1 MKTLNIETHPF
12 NDKIGLPS
20 LNETTNKLI
29 IGTFPAFQVTNENS
43 PRLNFYYGSTDN
55 KFWDLIHEVLD
66 IKSEIT
72 TENILDYLKKNNF
85 GIIDIIRKCY
95 RKNNTS
101 SADEDLS
108 IIEFQDMVNI
118 LTKFKVD
125 TIYTT
130 SKLVTRILKQQ
141 IEPFLDKKKE
151 TVNGN
156 RKKKKKE
163 IFIPIKIGEFEFE
176 KVQLPAH
183 IFKTS
188 GELKIITLYSP
199 SDQGIRGIAKGLNI
213 KKIDIKPEVYRRKQY
228 EQFFKK

>member
-20 LNETTNKLI
+20 LSETTNKLI

-95 RKNNTS
+95 RKDNTS
-101 SADEDLS
+101 SADKDLS
-108 IIEFQDMVNI
+108 IIEFQDMINI

-130 SKLVTRILKQQ
+130 SKLVTRLFKQQ
-141 IEPFLDKKKE
+141 IKPVLE
-151 TVNGN
+151 
-156 RKKKKKE
+156 KKKE
-163 IFIPIKIGEFEFE
+163 IFIPIKIGEFEYE
-176 KVQLPAH
+176 KVHLPAS

-188 GELKIITLYSP
+188 RELKIITLYSP
-199 SDQGIRGIAKGLNI
+199 SDQGFRGIRKGLNN
-213 KKIDIKPEVYRRKQY
+213 KKIDIRPEEYRRKQY

>member
-12 NDKIGLPS
+12 NDKIGIPS

-95 RKNNTS
+95 RKDNTS

-108 IIEFQDMVNI
+108 IIEFQDMINI

-130 SKLVTRILKQQ
+130 SKLVTSLFKKQ
-141 IEPFLDKKKE
+141 IEPLLDKTKE
-151 TVNGN
+151 TVNGQ
-156 RKKKKKE
+156 RRMRRTE
-163 IFIPIKIGEFEFE
+163 IYIKIKSGDFEFE

-183 IFKTS
+183 IFKTYR
-188 GELKIITLYSP
+188 ELKIITLYSP
-199 SDQGIRGIAKGLNI
+199 SDQGFRGIRKGLNN
-213 KKIDIKPEVYRRKQY
+213 KKIDIKPEEYRRKQY